1 MAIMSMTSWLLILYL
16 FVVDC
21 LIMPTKRPA
30 AALRGRP
37 AARIKG
43 SSTTSPAAAKSP
55 VRTSRVAAAQA
66 DASSASGVMKKST
79 GKKPKLPPKP
89 AVVAPARFE
98 DLEEELRC
106 GFSQARIRA
115 HRCGFSQART
125 RRTGSGHS
133 GFTLDAL
140 AGRGYLELEGHSLL
154 LDCPGHEEWT
164 TKSVWKAS

>member
-1 MAIMSMTSWLLILYL
+1 MRASLELRARPTPTYRMCKMARTTFCIYVVPQTVAGAMPCGRVFSMYSSQLFQSTQTDQLYRAIPMQCRLCWYIGRIHHHFLLYQLMVGCRV
-16 FVVDC
+16 FSR
-21 LIMPTKRPA
+21 KR
-30 AALRGRP
+30 
-37 AARIKG
+37 
-43 SSTTSPAAAKSP
+43 
-55 VRTSRVAAAQA
+55 
-66 DASSASGVMKKST
+66 
-79 GKKPKLPPKP
+79 
-89 AVVAPARFE
+89 
-98 DLEEELRC
+98 ELRC